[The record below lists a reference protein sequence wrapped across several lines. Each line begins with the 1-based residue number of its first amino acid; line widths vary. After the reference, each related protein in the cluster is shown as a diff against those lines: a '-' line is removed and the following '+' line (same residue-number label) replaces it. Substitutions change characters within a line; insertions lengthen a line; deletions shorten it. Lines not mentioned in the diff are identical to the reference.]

1 MDFSL
6 ETLWDEPGQNKTEI
20 SVRFA
25 LSVLV
30 LLLAGRGR
38 EREREREMF
47 FYFLVC
53 WKDSSEVPLVMCS
66 RMFPCKCSCGTC
78 QGLCRSRIAFSVW
91 KGKPLWIACCFLLK
105 PAFASSLY
113 CLDDCVW
120 LLLDQLYHSCSCAL
134 LHLWL
139 IMKIF
144 NFFLE
149 LASEG
154 NIFRELWVNHLF
166 ITVAVRCA

>member
-6 ETLWDEPGQNKTEI
+6 ETLWDEPGQNKIEI

-25 LSVLV
+25 VFVLV
-30 LLLAGRGR
+30 LLLAGHGG
-38 EREREREMF
+38 EREREMF
-47 FYFLVC
+47 CYLLVC
-53 WKDSSEVPLVMCS
+53 WKDSSEVPLVMFS

-78 QGLCRSRIAFSVW
+78 QGVCRSRIAFSVW
-91 KGKPLWIACCFLLK
+91 KGKPLWIACFFLLK
-105 PAFASSLY
+105 PTFTSSLY

-120 LLLDQLYHSCSCAL
+120 LLLNQLYPSCSWAL

-139 IMKIF
+139 ITKIF
-144 NFFLE
+144 NFFLQ

-154 NIFRELWVNHLF
+154 NIFRELWVNHLL